1 MNTLE
6 YLGAVKSRLGI
17 TSDYALAARL
27 GVTRSAVSNFMR
39 GKGVMGDDV
48 ALTVAQILD
57 MNPLVVIAQANA
69 ERASTPEMK
78 ARWTG
83 VVEKF
88 SASFNAL
95 LSGPWQGRERR
106 LSTR

>member
-1 MNTLE
+1 MTTIE
-6 YLGAVKSRLGI
+6 YLQAVKTRLGI

-27 GVTRSAVSNFMR
+27 GITRSAVSKLQM
-39 GKGVMGDDV
+39 GKGIFGDDV

-57 MNPLVVIAQANA
+57 LNPLVVIAQANA
-69 ERASTPEMK
+69 ERAPTAEMR

-88 SASFNAL
+88 SASFKTL
-95 LSGPWQGRERR
+95 LSGAGPVTPRR
-106 LSTR
+106 VLC